1 MSLVRFL
8 QVADLHLGRPF
19 GWLPIERRAERRA
32 EQRRALEQAVRHAI
46 ERDCHALL
54 VPGDLF
60 DAEYV
65 DADTLGFATE
75 AFAVA
80 GCPPVFIAPGNHDPA
95 SDASPY
101 WNPARLKARGRAW
114 PAHVHVFAEPHWR
127 GVPLAG
133 HDVHVWGRCFSAG
146 VEATERPL
154 DPALVSRAAVPP
166 GGLHVA
172 LFHGSRESVCPPGQS
187 LAAPFSDAEALGS
200 PFHYLAAGHYHTP
213 SALERDGSV
222 RLAYAGAPVALDLSE
237 LGAHGAL
244 EVTIESGLAAPVV
257 RTAFVELDRRRVHD
271 LAVDVTGCATAEQ
284 IDRRLWRALDQ
295 IGASDLD
302 LATLRVSGRIGRGVR
317 YAAAGAELRAR
328 AWHLRLRLE
337 GLRPDHDLD
346 ALRAGTSDTTE
357 ERFARR
363 MLERID
369 ATADPAERARL
380 ERALAYGLDAFRL
393 GEVTPAYEEIE
404 S

>member
-1 MSLVRFL
+1 MSVVRLL
-8 QVADLHLGRPF
+8 QVADFHLGRPF
-19 GWLPIERRAERRA
+19 GWLPVERRAERRA

-65 DADTLGFATE
+65 DADTLAFATE
-75 AFAVA
+75 AFAVT
-80 GCPPVFIAPGNHDPA
+80 GCPPVFVAPGNHDPA
-95 SDASPY
+95 SESSPY

-114 PAHVHVFAEPHWR
+114 PAHVHVFADPHWR
-127 GVPLAG
+127 GVPLEG
-133 HDVHVWGRCFSAG
+133 HGVHVWGRCFSAG

-154 DPALVSRAAVPP
+154 DPTLLSRAGVPRD
-166 GGLHVA
+166 GLHVA
-172 LFHGSRESVCPPGQS
+172 VFHGSREGVCPPGQS
-187 LAAPFSDAEALGS
+187 LAAPFSDAEAFGS

-213 SALERDGSV
+213 SQLERDGSV
-222 RLAYAGAPVALDLSE
+222 RLAYAGAPVALDLTE

-244 EVTIESGLAAPVV
+244 EVTIETGIAAPVV
-257 RTAFVELDRRRVHD
+257 RTAPVELDRRRVHD

-295 IGASDLD
+295 AGVGEDD
-302 LATLRVSGRIGRGVR
+302 LATLRISGRIGRGVR
-317 YAAAGAELRAR
+317 YAAPGAELRGR

-337 GLRPDHDLD
+337 GLRPDHDLE

-363 MLERID
+363 LLERID
-369 ATADPAERARL
+369 ATADPAERGRL

-393 GEVTPAYEEIE
+393 GEVVPAYEEIE